1 MTKKA
6 TIKNGGFF
14 KAGHVIVTTVKK
26 NGDEDS
32 KVYEVSGRVKIEENE
47 KGYIL
52 HFQSFSSSRIS
63 VSNRGRVSG
72 GRSYRQQHIIVDE
85 YEMEE

>member
-1 MTKKA
+1 MKKA
-6 TIKNGGFF
+6 TIKNGRLF
-14 KAGHVIVTTVKK
+14 KEGHVIVTNVKK
-26 NGDEDS
+26 NGDEDN
-32 KVYEVSGRVKIEENE
+32 KVYSVSGKVKIEESE

-52 HFQSFSSSRIS
+52 HFRSFSMSRIS
-63 VSNRGRVSG
+63 GGKGGVRG